1 MADNKNIIVGASRVW
16 IGTAAATKP
25 AFVAQTSYNVTLN
38 AASGWRDGGYTQ
50 EGIEFSN
57 EPEFADV
64 EVDQLLD
71 AALVFKTGQTNTLS
85 TTFAEATLENL
96 LVVWGQQ
103 DSSLVAS
110 TGSTPA
116 VLTVLGGQL
125 GEAPIERQLIVVG
138 NGKRNAATNYYNE
151 RTYHFTRAISVDQSA
166 IAQRRTENAAIP
178 VSFRLLPSD
187 ASGNPYGTFI
197 DRERTATWATL

>member
-1 MADNKNIIVGASRVW
+1 MADNKNIIVGAARVW
-16 IGTAAATKP
+16 IGTAAAVKP
-25 AFVAQTSYNVTLN
+25 AFAAQTSYNVTLN
-38 AASGWRDGGYTQ
+38 SASGWRDAGYTQ

-64 EVDQLLD
+64 EVDQLMD

-110 TGSTPA
+110 TTSTPA

-138 NGKRNAATNYYNE
+138 NGKRNAATGYYNE
-151 RTYHFTRAISVDQSA
+151 RTYHFTRAISVDQSS
-166 IAQRRTENAAIP
+166 IAQRRTENSAIA
-178 VSFRLLPSD
+178 VSFRLLPAD
-187 ASGNPYGTFI
+187 TTGNPYGTFI